1 MEMKILVIDDNDDNL
16 ISLKAMI
23 SLAFPESKLL
33 LANRG
38 KLGLELAVAENPD
51 VVLLDVLMPGMDGFE
66 VCRELKRNEDT
77 SIIPVVF
84 LTAMDNDNRTR
95 IQALDTGAEAFL
107 SKPVDETEL
116 QVLLKAMIKIK
127 TANRLMKNENV
138 RLNELV
144 AERTLE
150 LEQRNEQMKLL
161 VNDLQDRIKLHQET
175 LSDLRQSEEKYR
187 LMFETALEGI
197 VIAQDFKL
205 VYFNPVMLNIAGY
218 SGNELLGMPFLNI
231 IHPDDL
237 EKVVRNYKNRLEEK
251 ITDQNYEFRI
261 LRKDGEI
268 KWVVL
273 TGAKLIWN
281 GKPATFNFLNDI
293 TDRKLAE
300 LSLKASEEKYRLITE
315 NTSDVIWI
323 LNLGQMKFTYIS
335 PSIINLRG
343 YSVEEAMNQTL
354 DESLTPESGK
364 MVVETLRAT
373 VPEFLSHKNTGL
385 TRSLRQIQQPCKD
398 GRIIWVEVATQY
410 QFNQAGEIEVLGV
423 SRNIEERKK
432 MEDELRNS
440 EVELRELIATKDKFF
455 SIIAHDLKSP
465 FNSIAGFSDLLQ
477 CEARSLDIDEIIQ
490 YAGLINT
497 SAKNTMALLENLLH
511 WAQVQRGQMLFNPKP
526 TLIGELLKE
535 ALAVVRQAAVQKGIV
550 IQITVPEDLIFSVDE
565 NMFKLLIRNLVGN
578 AVKFTQNG
586 GKVEINVEKLDD
598 RIQISVKD
606 NGIGISAENI
616 EKLFSIRSGY
626 IVRGTNNE
634 KGTGLGLILCKE
646 FVEKHK
652 GHIWVESEKGKGSI
666 FNVILPVYQDER
678 IELPLKIQEDYY
690 RRL

>member
-1 MEMKILVIDDNDDNL
+1 MEMKILVIDDNEDNL

-23 SLAFPESKLL
+23 NLAFPESKLL

-38 KLGLELAVAENPD
+38 KQGLELAVAENPD
-51 VVLLDVLMPGMDGFE
+51 VVLLDVLMPEMDGFE
-66 VCRELKRNEDT
+66 VCRELKKNEDT
-77 SIIPVVF
+77 ALIPVVF

-144 AERTLE
+144 AERTSE

-161 VNDLQDRIKLHQET
+161 VNDLQDRIKLHEKT
-175 LSDLRQSEEKYR
+175 LASLQQSEEKYR
-187 LMFETALEGI
+187 LMFETAMEGI
-197 VIAQDFKL
+197 VIAQDYKL
-205 VYFNPVMLNIAGY
+205 VYFNPVMLKITGY
-218 SGNELLGMPFLNI
+218 SGDELLGMPILNI
-231 IHPDDL
+231 IHPDDQ
-237 EKVVRNYKNRLEEK
+237 EKVVRNYRNRLEDK
-251 ITDQNYEFRI
+251 AADQNYEFRI
-261 LRKDGEI
+261 LRKNGEI
-268 KWVVL
+268 RWVVL
-273 TGAKLIWN
+273 NEARMIWN
-281 GKPATFNFLNDI
+281 GKPATFSFLNDV
-293 TDRKLAE
+293 TDHKLAE

-343 YSVEEAMNQTL
+343 YSVQEAMNQTL

-364 MVVETLRAT
+364 MVEETLRAT
-373 VPEFLSHKNTGL
+373 IPDFLSHKNAGL
-385 TRSLRQIQQPCKD
+385 TRSINQIQQPCKD

-410 QFNQAGEIEVLGV
+410 QFNQAGEVEVLGV

-432 MEDELRNS
+432 MEDELRRS

-477 CEARSLDIDEIIQ
+477 SEARSLDIDEIIQ
-490 YAGLINT
+490 YSGLINT
-497 SAKNTMALLENLLH
+497 SAKNTMALLENLLD

-526 TLIGELLKE
+526 ALIGELLKD
-535 ALAVVRQAAVQKGIV
+535 ALAVMRQAAVQKGIV
-550 IQITVPEDLIFSVDE
+550 IQSAVPEDLIFSVDE

-578 AVKFTQNG
+578 AVKFTHRG
-586 GKVEINVEKLDD
+586 GSVEINVEKLDD

-606 NGIGISAENI
+606 NGIGISANNI

-652 GHIWVESEKGKGSI
+652 GHIWVESEKDSGST
-666 FNVILPVYQDER
+666 FYVILPF
-678 IELPLKIQEDYY
+678 PPAAKT
-690 RRL
+690 

>member
-1 MEMKILVIDDNDDNL
+1 MKILVIDDNEDNL

-23 SLAFPESKLL
+23 NLAFPESKLL

-38 KLGLELAVAENPD
+38 KLGLELAVQENPD

-66 VCRELKRNEDT
+66 VCKELKRNEET
-77 SIIPVVF
+77 SLIPVVF
-84 LTAMDNDNRTR
+84 LTAMDNDNKTR

-144 AERTLE
+144 TERTLE
-150 LEQRNEQMKLL
+150 LEQRNEQLKLT
-161 VNDLQDRIKLHQET
+161 VNDLQKSIKQHEQT
-175 LSDLRQSEEKYR
+175 LASLQQSEEKYR

-197 VIAQDFKL
+197 VIAQDYKL

-231 IHPDDL
+231 IHPDDH
-237 EKVVRNYKNRLEEK
+237 EKVVRNYRNRLEDK
-251 ITDQNYEFRI
+251 ATDQNYEFRI
-261 LRKDGEI
+261 LRKNGDI
-268 KWVVL
+268 RWVVL
-273 TGAKLIWN
+273 TGARMIWN
-281 GKPATFNFLNDI
+281 GKPATFNFLNDV

-385 TRSLRQIQQPCKD
+385 TRSLNQIQQPCKD

-410 QFNQAGEIEVLGV
+410 QFNQAGEVEVLGV

-432 MEDELRNS
+432 MEDELRRS

-477 CEARSLDIDEIIQ
+477 SEARSLDIDEIIQ

-497 SAKNTMALLENLLH
+497 SAKNTMALLENLLD

-526 TLIGELLKE
+526 ALIVELLKD

-550 IQITVPEDLIFSVDE
+550 IQSAVPEDLIFSVDE

-578 AVKFTQNG
+578 AVKFTHRG
-586 GKVEINVEKLDD
+586 GSVEINVEKLDD

-606 NGIGISAENI
+606 NGIGISANNI

-652 GHIWVESEKGKGSI
+652 GHIWVESEKDTGST
-666 FNVILPVYQDER
+666 FYVILPF
-678 IELPLKIQEDYY
+678 PPAAKT
-690 RRL
+690 

>member
-1 MEMKILVIDDNDDNL
+1 MEMKILVIDDNEDNL
-16 ISLKAMI
+16 ISLKALI

-38 KLGLELAVAENPD
+38 KQGLELAVAENPD

-77 SIIPVVF
+77 AIIPVVF

-144 AERTLE
+144 AERTSE

-161 VNDLQDRIKLHQET
+161 VNDLQDRIKLHQQT

-205 VYFNPVMLNIAGY
+205 VYFNPVMLKIAGY
-218 SGNELLGMPFLNI
+218 PGNELLGMPFLNI
-231 IHPDDL
+231 IHPDDH

-251 ITDQNYEFRI
+251 VTDQNYEFRI
-261 LRKDGEI
+261 LRKDGDI

-323 LNLGQMKFTYIS
+323 LNLNRKQFSYIS
-335 PSIINLRG
+335 PSIIHLRG
-343 YSVEEAMNQTL
+343 YTVEEAMSQSL
-354 DESLTPESGK
+354 DESMTPESAK
-364 MVVETLRAT
+364 MVEALLAEYIPKFMTD
-373 VPEFLSHKNTGL
+373 KNTVSS
-385 TRSLRQIQQPCKD
+385 RFVSQIQQPCKD
-398 GRIIWVEVATQY
+398 GSIIWVEVAI
-410 QFNQAGEIEVLGV
+410 QFQMNSAGEIEVLGA
-423 SRNIEERKK
+423 SRNIEKRRK
-432 MEDELRNS
+432 MEDELRRS
-440 EVELRELIATKDKFF
+440 EIELRVLVATKDKFF

-465 FNSIAGFSDLLQ
+465 FNSIIGFSDLLQ
-477 CEARSLDIDEIIQ
+477 SEAMSLDVNEIIQ
-490 YAGLINT
+490 YARLINT
-497 SAKNTMALLENLLH
+497 SAKKTMILLENLLE
-511 WAQVQRGQMLFNPKP
+511 WSQLQRGQMLYIPKRV
-526 TLIGELLKE
+526 LINELLQE
-535 ALAVVRQAAVQKGIV
+535 ALELVSHNAAQKGITIERV
-550 IQITVPEDLIFSVDE
+550 VPENLIAQVDG
-565 NMFKLLIRNLVGN
+565 NMFKVLIRNLVGN
-578 AVKFTQNG
+578 AVKFSHSG

-598 RIQISVKD
+598 MIQISVKD
-606 NGIGISAENI
+606 SGVGISTENI
-616 EKLFSIRSGY
+616 EKLFSLRSGY
-626 IVRGTNNE
+626 ISRGTANE

-646 FVEKHK
+646 FVEKN
-652 GHIWVESEKGKGSI
+652 GGRIWVESKEGKGSTFHI
-666 FNVILPVYQDER
+666 LLPVSSD
-678 IELPLKIQEDYY
+678 
-690 RRL
+690 

>member
-1 MEMKILVIDDNDDNL
+1 MALKVLVIDDNEDNL
-16 ISLKAMI
+16 ISLKALI

-38 KLGLELAVAENPD
+38 KQGLELAVAENPD
-51 VVLLDVLMPGMDGFE
+51 VVLLDILMPGMDGFE
-66 VCRELKRNEDT
+66 VCRELKRNEKT
-77 SIIPVVF
+77 SLIPVVF
-84 LTAMDNDNRTR
+84 LTALDSDNRTR

-107 SKPVDETEL
+107 SKPVEETEL
-116 QVLLKAMIKIK
+116 QVLLKAMSKIK
-127 TANRLMKNENV
+127 TANILMKNENE

-144 AERTLE
+144 AERTME

-161 VNDLQDRIKLHQET
+161 VNDLQNRMNMHQET
-175 LSDLRQSEEKYR
+175 LADLQKSEEKYR

-197 VIAQDFKL
+197 LIAQDYKL

-218 SGNELLGMPFLNI
+218 SSEELMGMPFINI
-231 IHPDDL
+231 IHPDDHEL
-237 EKVVRNYKNRLEEK
+237 VTRNYNNRLVGGK
-251 ITDQNYEFRI
+251 TDQSYEFRI
-261 LRKDGEI
+261 LRKNGEI
-268 KWVVL
+268 RWVVL

-281 GKPATFNFLNDI
+281 GKPATFNFINDI
-293 TDRKLAE
+293 TDRKQAE
-300 LSLKASEEKYRLITE
+300 LQLKASEEKYRLITE

-343 YSVEEAMNQTL
+343 YTVQEAMNQTL

-364 MVVETLRAT
+364 MVEETLRAT
-373 VPEFLSHKNTGL
+373 IPEFLSHKNSGL
-385 TRSLRQIQQPCKD
+385 TRSLNQIQQPCKD

-410 QFNQAGEIEVLGV
+410 QFNQAGEVEVLGV

-432 MEDELRNS
+432 MEDELRRS

-465 FNSIAGFSDLLQ
+465 FNSIAGFGDLLQ
-477 CEARSLDIDEIIQ
+477 SEARSLDIDEIIQ

-497 SAKNTMALLENLLH
+497 SAKNTMALLENLLD

-526 TLIGELLKE
+526 ALIGELLKE
-535 ALAVVRQAAVQKGIV
+535 ALAVVRQAAVQKGIA
-550 IQITVPEDLIFSVDE
+550 IQSVVPEDLIFSVDE

-578 AVKFTQNG
+578 AVKFTHRG
-586 GKVEINVEKLDD
+586 GRVEIKVEANNKFIKVL
-598 RIQISVKD
+598 VKD
-606 NGIGISAENI
+606 NGIGISTGNI
-616 EKLFSIRSGY
+616 EKLFNISAGY
-626 IVRGTNNE
+626 VARGTANE

-646 FVEKHK
+646 FVEKHS
-652 GHIWVESEKGKGSI
+652 GRIWVESKEGEGSNFI
-666 FNVILPVYQDER
+666 V
-678 IELPLKIQEDYY
+678 ELPIKDN
-690 RRL
+690 

>member
-1 MEMKILVIDDNDDNL
+1 MEMKILVIDDNEDNL
-16 ISLKAMI
+16 ISLKAMNN
-23 SLAFPESKLL
+23 LAFPESKLL

-38 KLGLELAVAENPD
+38 KQGLELAVAENPD
-51 VVLLDVLMPGMDGFE
+51 VVLLDVLMPEMDGFE
-66 VCRELKRNEDT
+66 VCRELKKNEDT
-77 SIIPVVF
+77 ALIPVVF

-144 AERTLE
+144 AERTSE

-161 VNDLQDRIKLHQET
+161 VNDLQDRIKLHEKT
-175 LSDLRQSEEKYR
+175 LASLQQSEEKYR
-187 LMFETALEGI
+187 LMFETAMEGI
-197 VIAQDFKL
+197 VIAQDYKL
-205 VYFNPVMLNIAGY
+205 VYFNPVMLKITGY
-218 SGNELLGMPFLNI
+218 SGDELLGMPILNI
-231 IHPDDL
+231 IHPDDQ
-237 EKVVRNYKNRLEEK
+237 EKVVRNYRNRLEDK
-251 ITDQNYEFRI
+251 AADQNYEFRI
-261 LRKDGEI
+261 LRKNGEI
-268 KWVVL
+268 RWVVL
-273 TGAKLIWN
+273 NEARMIWN
-281 GKPATFNFLNDI
+281 GKPATFSFLNDV
-293 TDRKLAE
+293 TDHKLAE

-343 YSVEEAMNQTL
+343 YSVQEAMNQTL

-364 MVVETLRAT
+364 MVEETLRAT
-373 VPEFLSHKNTGL
+373 IPDFLSHKNAGL
-385 TRSLRQIQQPCKD
+385 TRSINQIQQPCKD

-410 QFNQAGEIEVLGV
+410 QFNQAGEVEVLGV

-432 MEDELRNS
+432 MEDELRRS

-477 CEARSLDIDEIIQ
+477 SEARSLDIDEIIQ
-490 YAGLINT
+490 YSGLINT
-497 SAKNTMALLENLLH
+497 SAKNTMALLENLLD

-526 TLIGELLKE
+526 ALIGELLKD
-535 ALAVVRQAAVQKGIV
+535 ALAVMRQAAVQKGIV
-550 IQITVPEDLIFSVDE
+550 IQSAVPEDLIFSVDE

-578 AVKFTQNG
+578 AVKFTHRG
-586 GKVEINVEKLDD
+586 GSVEINVEKLDD

-606 NGIGISAENI
+606 NGIGISANNI

-652 GHIWVESEKGKGSI
+652 GHIWVESEKDSGST
-666 FNVILPVYQDER
+666 FYVILPF
-678 IELPLKIQEDYY
+678 PPAAKT
-690 RRL
+690 